1 MSGKYRMDIRKK
13 FFTRRVVK
21 HWNKF
26 PGVLA
31 RVKSLY
37 SSLYG
42 AVVLIFAD
50 YGADNTGIF

>member
-1 MSGKYRMDIRKK
+1 MGIRKK
-13 FFTRRVVK
+13 FFTRQVVK

-26 PGVLA
+26 PSVLA

-37 SSLYG
+37 SSWYG